1 MIRTRENARD
11 SGRAALLSVVVI
23 AVAVII
29 VLGVA
34 FLALYIP
41 GYNRAIRLDQAT
53 NQAWADVDAQL
64 QRRLDLIP
72 NLVATVQGY
81 ATHEKEIFENIAQ
94 ARTKYFQA
102 DNIGGKIEAS
112 NELTGL
118 LSRLLVLQE
127 QYPQLKAN
135 QNFLSLQDQLE
146 GTENRIAVARTRY
159 NEAVGQ
165 LENYTRSFFGSFFAR
180 RAGVKAKPYFTAT
193 EAARAAP
200 PKVDFS
206 PKPAQP
212 PAQPPAPA
220 PTAPAPGGP

>member
-1 MIRTRENARD
+1 MRQARTRLRNWGQARLV
-11 SGRAALLSVVVI
+11 SSVVVI
-23 AVAVII
+23 IAIVI
-29 VLGVA
+29 VLGLA

-41 GYNRAIRLDQAT
+41 GYNRVIRMEQVA
-53 NQAWADVDAQL
+53 NEAWANVDAQL

-94 ARTKYFQA
+94 ARTRYFQA
-102 DNIGGKIEAS
+102 DNIAGKIQAS
-112 NELTGL
+112 NEMSGL

-159 NEAVGQ
+159 NEAVRELDSYVRG
-165 LENYTRSFFGSFFAR
+165 FPGSFFAR
-180 RAGVKAKPYFTAT
+180 RAGVQPKPYFETT
-193 EAARAAP
+193 EAARTAP
-200 PKVDFS
+200 PKVEFS
-206 PKPAQP
+206 PKPTA
-212 PAQPPAPA
+212 PPAPA
-220 PTAPAPGGP
+220 PAPSQPAQPGS